1 MPARVPPTLPSP
13 DRGRVGQGF
22 VQVMHLYMNTLY
34 VVMVR
39 PLRFAD
45 GVFVSQDRRS
55 ILAEGA
61 IHVAI
66 AVQRFLCSCR
76 ERF

>member
-1 MPARVPPTLPSP
+1 
-13 DRGRVGQGF
+13 
-22 VQVMHLYMNTLY
+22 MHLYMNTLY

-76 ERF
+76 ERL